1 MIPLSALLHPPPL
14 PPAPSTLHEVRVA
27 EAAMVLE
34 LLQSLDVPLPFTIA
48 ISILSLPADVLLES
62 YHIHLTAPSLAPS
75 TSLASEVSAFVAT
88 LPDYKFSTT
97 PGVYLRLGLASAPPP
112 ATSIPLASTPG
123 LSVVRAP
130 PLLARQTEALEP
142 GQRVFASRDASAAK
156 LTIKTY
162 QAERAGVAYHS
173 TGKVLGLVKDLLP
186 TLAPNDVASILR
198 VHPLVVAEAYEKLA
212 MEAKAEAEAEA
223 EADKIVR
230 GGMRRVY
237 SIVMV
242 PIAVKVQ

>member
-1 MIPLSALLHPPPL
+1 
-14 PPAPSTLHEVRVA
+14 
-27 EAAMVLE
+27 MVLE

-162 QAERAGVAYHS
+162 VRAKPAQRRARPPQRPS
-173 TGKVLGLVKDLLP
+173 RTP
-186 TLAPNDVASILR
+186 RLR
-198 VHPLVVAEAYEKLA
+198 QKRVRWGAR
-212 MEAKAEAEAEA
+212 AKKSETNCG
-223 EADKIVR
+223 R
-230 GGMRRVY
+230 SG
-237 SIVMV
+237 
-242 PIAVKVQ
+242 